1 MKNIFTI
8 ILILTTIFNP
18 VQSAYA
24 KNHCS
29 NADLVLGFIGG
40 IVGGAIT
47 STIINNSVPPSPQ
60 NVVVVP
66 SNSMSTPHVSVIETT
81 PIQHTTTIIHQH
93 MPISSIQCLPPSP
106 PPQNV
111 VVVNPLFS
119 PPPHRKHWHFHHI
132 QPPRRPHCPP
142 HRRPRRSH

>member
-29 NADLVLGFIGG
+29 NADLVLGFVGG

-47 STIINNSVPPSPQ
+47 STIINNSVPPPSQ
-60 NVVVVP
+60 NVAAVP
-66 SNSMSTPHVSVIETT
+66 SHSINTLHVSVIETI
-81 PIQHTTTIIHQH
+81 PIQQTTTIVHQP
-93 MPISSIQCLPPSP
+93 MPISSIQCLQPS

-111 VVVNPLFS
+111 VVINPF
-119 PPPHRKHWHFHHI
+119 PPPPRRKHWHFHHI